1 MKERQL
7 SCGGDRGEEGKA
19 PLQHRKSGNKDLGKV
34 LIELKM
40 PLPVAEGL
48 DSMAL
53 RGPFHPKPFC
63 DSVIPKDQPGRSHTA
78 KGFSSHQNS
87 PHRTRRDA
95 PPALGKSSRCI
106 SFPKG
111 CSTPRSHCHTP
122 ATLQHLSRGGSG
134 LRPNF
139 AWNIHRHS
147 SRNTRI

>member
-7 SCGGDRGEEGKA
+7 SCGGDQGAEGKA

-53 RGPFHPKPFC
+53 RGLFHPKPFC

-78 KGFSSHQNS
+78 KGFSSHQEFTPQDMQGCIPS
-87 PHRTRRDA
+87 PREELPLYFISQGMQHA
-95 PPALGKSSRCI
+95 PQPLPHS
-106 SFPKG
+106 
-111 CSTPRSHCHTP
+111 CHS
-122 ATLQHLSRGGSG
+122 AASQQGGFWTQAKFCMEYS
-134 LRPNF
+134 
-139 AWNIHRHS
+139 
-147 SRNTRI
+147 